1 VEVLVLVDNKTDSLS
16 SIPKSSHSQGFKNEI
31 QTLRGQGM
39 QELKGCSQ
47 CCALHGLS
55 LLVTAT
61 FEGKRRTVLFDA
73 GPVDFGMSYN
83 GERLGAK
90 FSEVDAVMLS
100 HGHWDHAGGLT
111 KALDLI
117 VTAKGASGVPCYLH
131 PGMFRQRGI
140 TLPDSTVLPV
150 EKVPSPEELRK
161 HGASPIVTSEAKLL
175 LDNSFY
181 VSSEIERITEYE
193 KGFPGHVRRSA
204 DNNSWEPDPFIMD
217 ERYLAVLV
225 KNKGLVVFSACSHA
239 GIINVMESATKELGQ
254 KIHAVIGGFH
264 LSGAAN
270 EAIIGRTVSGFK
282 KFQPDLILP
291 GHCTGWRAV
300 QALCKEFGERV
311 VPTAVG
317 MTLRF

>member
-1 VEVLVLVDNKTDSLS
+1 MGE
-16 SIPKSSHSQGFKNEI
+16 
-31 QTLRGQGM
+31 QGM

-55 LLVTAT
+55 LVVTAT
-61 FEGKRRTVLFDA
+61 RAGKSKTILFDA

-90 FSEVDAVMLS
+90 FSQVDAVMLS

-111 KALDLI
+111 MALDLI
-117 VTAKGASGVPCYLH
+117 VKAKGESGIPCFLH
-131 PGMFRQRGI
+131 PGMFSQRGI
-140 TLPDSTVLPV
+140 TLPDLNILPV
-150 EKVPSPEELRK
+150 EKVPSPEELKK
-161 HGASPIVTSEAKLL
+161 HGAIPIVTSEAQLL
-175 LDNSFY
+175 LDNAFY

-193 KGFPGHVRRSA
+193 KGFPGHVRRSL
-204 DNNSWEPDPFIMD
+204 DDGSWEPDPFIMD
-217 ERYLAVLV
+217 ERYLAVMV
-225 KNKGLVVFSACSHA
+225 KNKGLVFFSACSHA
-239 GIINVMESATKELGQ
+239 GIVNVMESATKHLGQ
-254 KIHAVIGGFH
+254 KIHAVIGDFH

-270 EAIIGRTVSGFK
+270 EAIIGPTVCGFK

-311 VPTAVG
+311 VPIAVG
-317 MTLRF
+317 MSFKF